1 MADLA
6 AHVLLPES
14 VHLLEELLPLPIE
27 FVPNV
32 QNQQIKRGVRGG
44 TTLKSESDIVGE
56 ATTDIDEVSR
66 VDDTVVLAPIS
77 KAASRMRQYRAE
89 HKNDL
94 AWLSKEAER
103 MRKMRAKRKSL
114 TEGEILPAPALD
126 ESGNLIERPAKIKRT
141 VTAKAIKVGDSKAE
155 CAVEN
160 FDAEID
166 APTDDINIAAA
177 ANLVE
182 RNLKRTE
189 FRKKEAERI
198 RKYRALKRQDQVW
211 KDKDAER
218 MRLYR
223 AKRKST
229 SAKMEP
235 KTEDPILLEA
245 THCAA
250 PALLEFDYLTI
261 PHDAPEVSSQS
272 NSSESALQ
280 HDLIEVKIATELPL
294 QLPNQTLTQ
303 PESDSDN
310 EMSTTLVN
318 I

>member
-1 MADLA
+1 MTDSI
-6 AHVLLPES
+6 AHVLLPEG
-14 VHLLEELLPLPIE
+14 VNLLEELLPLPIE
-27 FVPNV
+27 FVSND
-32 QNQQIKRGVRGG
+32 QQTKRGLRGG
-44 TTLKSESDIVGE
+44 TTLKSESDVVGE
-56 ATTDIDEVSR
+56 ATTDVDEASR
-66 VDDTVVLAPIS
+66 IDDTVVLAPIS

-126 ESGNLIERPAKIKRT
+126 EAGNFIERPAKIKRSA
-141 VTAKAIKVGDSKAE
+141 VAKTIKIGDSKAE
-155 CAVEN
+155 CAVGN
-160 FDAEID
+160 VDAEID
-166 APTDDINIAAA
+166 APADDTNTAAA
-177 ANLVE
+177 ANLLE
-182 RNLKRTE
+182 RNIKRTE

-229 SAKMEP
+229 SAKSEP
-235 KTEDPILLEA
+235 KIEVPALVEA
-245 THCAA
+245 PHCIA
-250 PALLEFDYLTI
+250 PALLDFDYMTI
-261 PHDAPEVSSQS
+261 PPEIPPQS
-272 NSSESALQ
+272 DSSESVLQ
-280 HDLIEVKIATELPL
+280 NDLIEVKIATELPP
-294 QLPNQTLTQ
+294 QLPIQ
-303 PESDSDN
+303 PPSQVDSDSDN
-310 EMSTTLVN
+310 ELDSALVN

>member
-14 VHLLEELLPLPIE
+14 VHLLEELLPLPVE
-27 FVPNV
+27 FVPNA
-32 QNQQIKRGVRGG
+32 QNQQIKRGLRGG
-44 TTLKSESDIVGE
+44 TTLKNDGDVVVEG
-56 ATTDIDEVSR
+56 ATDIDEVSR
-66 VDDTVVLAPIS
+66 IDDTVVLAPIS

-126 ESGNLIERPAKIKRT
+126 ESGNLIERPAKVKRS

-155 CAVEN
+155 CAVEIV
-160 FDAEID
+160 DAEID

-182 RNLKRTE
+182 RNLKRAE

-229 SAKMEP
+229 SAKSEP
-235 KTEDPILLEA
+235 KTEVPVLLE
-245 THCAA
+245 TTNCIA
-250 PALLEFDYLTI
+250 PSLLEFDYLTI

-272 NSSESALQ
+272 NSSESILQ
-280 HDLIEVKIATELPL
+280 HDLIDVKAGTELPP
-294 QLPNQTLTQ
+294 QLPIQTLTQ
-303 PESDSDN
+303 LESDSDN

>member
-14 VHLLEELLPLPIE
+14 VHLLEELLPLPVE
-27 FVPNV
+27 FVPNA
-32 QNQQIKRGVRGG
+32 QIKRGLRGG
-44 TTLKSESDIVGE
+44 TTLKSDSDIVGE

-66 VDDTVVLAPIS
+66 IDDTVVLAPIS

-114 TEGEILPAPALD
+114 TEGELLPAPALD
-126 ESGNLIERPAKIKRT
+126 ESGNVIERPAKIKRS
-141 VTAKAIKVGDSKAE
+141 VTAKAVKIGDSKAE

-160 FDAEID
+160 VVAEVD
-166 APTDDINIAAA
+166 APPDDINISAA

-182 RNLKRTE
+182 RNIKRAE

-229 SAKMEP
+229 STKSEP
-235 KTEDPILLEA
+235 KIEAPVLLET
-245 THCAA
+245 THCIA

-261 PHDAPEVSSQS
+261 PHNAPELSSQS
-272 NSSESALQ
+272 NSSESILQ
-280 HDLIEVKIATELPL
+280 HNLIEVKTGTELPP
-294 QLPNQTLTQ
+294 QLPIQTLSQ
-303 PESDSDN
+303 LESDSDN
-310 EMSTTLVN
+310 EMSTALVN

>member
-1 MADLA
+1 MAELA

-14 VHLLEELLPLPIE
+14 VHLLEELLPLPVE
-27 FVPNV
+27 FVPNA
-32 QNQQIKRGVRGG
+32 QNQQIKRGLRGG
-44 TTLKSESDIVGE
+44 TTLKNHGDVVVEG
-56 ATTDIDEVSR
+56 ATDVDEVSKI
-66 VDDTVVLAPIS
+66 DDTVVLAPIS

-114 TEGEILPAPALD
+114 TEGEILPTPALD
-126 ESGNLIERPAKIKRT
+126 ESGNLIERPAKLKRS

-160 FDAEID
+160 VDAEID

-182 RNLKRTE
+182 RNLKRAE

-229 SAKMEP
+229 SAKSEP
-235 KTEDPILLEA
+235 KTDVPVLLET
-245 THCAA
+245 THCIA
-250 PALLEFDYLTI
+250 PSLLEFDYLTI
-261 PHDAPEVSSQS
+261 PHDAPEASSQS
-272 NSSESALQ
+272 NSSESILQ
-280 HDLIEVKIATELPL
+280 HDLIEVKAGTELPP
-294 QLPNQTLTQ
+294 QLPIQTLTQ
-303 PESDSDN
+303 LESDSDN